1 MNDVELIL
9 VNLSIKVFTGFMED
23 FMGLR
28 EMLKNKTL
36 ERLSHYWDES
46 THNSQQERERES
58 EREIECSGKEQGILT
73 DSPLTLC
80 LMSLWNHPM
89 T

>member
-1 MNDVELIL
+1 
-9 VNLSIKVFTGFMED
+9 MEE

-46 THNSQQERERES
+46 TLALFHHVS
-58 EREIECSGKEQGILT
+58 CGH
-73 DSPLTLC
+73 DS
-80 LMSLWNHPM
+80 
-89 T
+89 